1 MNTKKFFFSLV
12 SLFFLMTTAIAQ
24 EVMEAPAA
32 VKAEMISAGDFVALQ
47 KENKDLVVIDAS
59 KSKIYDQS
67 HINGAINLPYAKL
80 NVNEPVYGL
89 LQSPEAVAKI
99 LGKNGISNEDEII
112 VYDEGSQKYATRV
125 YWILKYLGAQ
135 NVKLLHKNMNTFRK
149 ARVKLTAA
157 KPKVRAK
164 TFTVNL
170 NPDVYADTA
179 YVASMLGN
187 PDVIIIDA
195 RKPEEFNGT
204 GTGKNEYSEGHIEGA
219 VNIPYESTI
228 KGDDKVFISPEEFKA
243 LAPEVAFS
251 PEKTYIVYCKTGVK
265 GAAMY
270 AYLYNV
276 MGYPNVKMY
285 EGSYLQWAADDKPV
299 VK

>member
-1 MNTKKFFFSLV
+1 MNTKKFLLSIV
-12 SLFFLMTTAIAQ
+12 SLFFIMTTAVAQ
-24 EVMEAPAA
+24 EVMEAPA
-32 VKAEMISAGDFVALQ
+32 VKAEMICASDFVKLQ
-47 KENKDLVVIDAS
+47 KENKNLVVIDAA
-59 KSKIYDQS
+59 KAKLYDQS
-67 HINGAINLPYAKL
+67 HIEGAINLPYAKF

-99 LGKNGISNEDEII
+99 LGENGISNEDEIV
-112 VYDEGSQKYATRV
+112 VYDEGSQKYSTRV
-125 YWILKYLGAQ
+125 YWVLKYLGAE
-135 NVKLLHKNMNTFRK
+135 NVKLLHKNMSTFRK
-149 ARVKLTAA
+149 ARVKLTSA
-157 KPKVRAK
+157 KPKVTPK

-170 NPDVYADTA
+170 NPDIFADTA
-179 YVASMLGN
+179 FVESMIGN

-204 GTGKNEYSEGHIEGA
+204 GTGNNEYSEGHIEGA

-228 KGDDKVFISPEEFKA
+228 KGNDKVFISPEEFKA
-243 LAPEVAFS
+243 LAPDVAFS

-265 GAAMY
+265 GATMY
-270 AYLYNV
+270 AYLHNV

-285 EGSYLQWAADDKPV
+285 EGSYLQWAADGKPV